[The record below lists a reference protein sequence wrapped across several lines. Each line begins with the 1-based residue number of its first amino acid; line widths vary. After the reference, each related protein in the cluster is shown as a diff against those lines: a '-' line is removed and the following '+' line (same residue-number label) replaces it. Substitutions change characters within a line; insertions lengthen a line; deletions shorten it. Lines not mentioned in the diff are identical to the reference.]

1 MESAEPLTRSGAS
14 AGAPATLRMVVAALA
29 LTGFFI
35 SLYLTLFKLGVIGEL
50 SCGSGSC
57 DLVNLSAWGSFL
69 GIPVAAWGM
78 GYYATLFAVAF
89 AGAHE
94 RWSAHPMAARLLLL
108 LAVWGVVFSTY
119 LTYLELFVIHAICRW
134 CVVSALLV
142 VAILAVVLLDRRRMA
157 RELRR
162 A

>member
-1 MESAEPLTRSGAS
+1 MAVTEPAVAGASGA
-14 AGAPATLRMVVAALA
+14 GTPMTRRMVIAVLA
-29 LTGFFI
+29 LVGFFI
-35 SLYLTLFKLGVIGEL
+35 SVYLTLFKLGVIGQL

-78 GYYATLFAVAF
+78 GYYAALFAVAF
-89 AGAHE
+89 AGIHD
-94 RWSAHPMAARLLLL
+94 RWAAHPMVPRLLVL
-108 LAVWGVVFSTY
+108 LAGWGLLFSAY

-142 VAILAVVLLDRRRMA
+142 LAILAVVMVDWRASRR
-157 RELRR
+157 
-162 A
+162 